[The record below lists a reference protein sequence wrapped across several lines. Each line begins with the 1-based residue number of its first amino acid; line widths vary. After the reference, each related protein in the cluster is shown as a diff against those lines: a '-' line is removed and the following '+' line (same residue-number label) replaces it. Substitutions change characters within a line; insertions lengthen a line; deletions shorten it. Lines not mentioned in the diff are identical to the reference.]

1 VYQQAVLEIANPQT
15 FGAVRGAIETAFSA
29 ARVADFLKSVE
40 RAGLRIRDFEAVLKA
55 GRLGASAKA
64 EYGQLENVDQGQIR
78 EFYLASL
85 EKVAPELRQ
94 KFFKL
99 YAYYWATAGCS
110 ERLSGI
116 CFDRKVGNPADE
128 VWGWIELPV

>member
-1 VYQQAVLEIANPQT
+1 LGAGYQQAVLEVANPQT
-15 FGAVRGAIETAFSA
+15 FGVVRGAVAAAFSA
-29 ARVADFLKSVE
+29 ARVADFLKSIE
-40 RAGLRIRDFEAVLKA
+40 RAGLRVRDFEAVLQTDK
-55 GRLGASAKA
+55 LGASTKA

-99 YAYYWATAGCS
+99 YAYY
-110 ERLSGI
+110 
-116 CFDRKVGNPADE
+116 
-128 VWGWIELPV
+128 